1 MNSEKFFVLVF
12 IHQKKS
18 EFLNVLLEMFCWSI
32 SLIITLQYLKNV
44 FQFLQKS
51 VFSIFRY
58 PDDQEDFFNSRLP
71 GEFDEQK
78 AGKRIKLSIPV
89 TWETQISK

>member
-1 MNSEKFFVLVF
+1 
-12 IHQKKS
+12 
-18 EFLNVLLEMFCWSI
+18 MFGCSI
-32 SLIITLQYLKNV
+32 SLKISLLFLKSV

-78 AGKRIKLSIPV
+78 AGKRIKLSVPV

>member
-1 MNSEKFFVLVF
+1 MLVVIF
-12 IHQKKS
+12 QKKIN
-18 EFLNVLLEMFCWSI
+18 FEMFGCSI
-32 SLIITLQYLKNV
+32 SLKISLLFLKSV

-78 AGKRIKLSIPV
+78 AGKRIKLSVPV

>member
-1 MNSEKFFVLVF
+1 MLVVIF
-12 IHQKKS
+12 KKKIN
-18 EFLNVLLEMFCWSI
+18 FEMFGCSI
-32 SLIITLQYLKNV
+32 SLKISLLFLKSV

-78 AGKRIKLSIPV
+78 AGKRIKLSVPV